1 MPFDGAEFLQ
11 YRLPE
16 NSSASAPT
24 TAGWFKHWRSL
35 LAWREATGKGFQAM
49 PEERALAALRVLSDA
64 KDLIATPRHWVQNR
78 YEAPGDRYCAVG
90 AVRLVGRH
98 LDDPDA
104 LDAAHQLLL
113 RVARGRGFR
122 SVQKM
127 NDRSTHE
134 QVMTAFDEAIA
145 TARQRAVAAT

>member
-11 YRLPE
+11 FRLPD
-16 NSSASAPT
+16 SQPAST
-24 TAGWFKHWRSL
+24 TKAVWFKHWRSL
-35 LAWREATGKGFQAM
+35 FAWPRETGETFESK
-49 PEERALAALRVLSDA
+49 PEQRALAARRVLSDA
-64 KDLIATPRHWVQNR
+64 KGLIATPRHWVQRR

-90 AVRLVGRH
+90 ALRLAGQR
-98 LDDPDA
+98 LDNPDA
-104 LDAAHQLLL
+104 QEAAHNLLL

-122 SVQKM
+122 TVQRM

-145 TARQRAVAAT
+145 VAQRRGVAAA